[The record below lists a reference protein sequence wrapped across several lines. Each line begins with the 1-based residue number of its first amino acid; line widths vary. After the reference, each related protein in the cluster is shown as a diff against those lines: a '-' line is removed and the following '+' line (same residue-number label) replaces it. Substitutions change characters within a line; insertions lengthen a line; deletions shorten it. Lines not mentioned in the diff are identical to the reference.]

1 DIAGAGGVGRA
12 GGRRDA
18 DHAARRRQRGGP
30 LLRPPELQGAH
41 SPIRLR
47 HPPGVPRHGV
57 AALLRR
63 DRPRRR
69 RRPPHHAVIDF
80 HQTLQVNGIR
90 FWCYTAG
97 HVLGAAMFMVD
108 IAGVRILYTGD
119 YSREEDRHLKAAEI
133 PQFSPD
139 ICIIESTYG
148 VQRHQPCHVRE
159 KRFTDAT
166 TLFLKGAVFL
176 SRHLLLVEHR
186 SCCLS

>member
-69 RRPPHHAVIDF
+69 RRPPHHAVTNQQI
-80 HQTLQVNGIR
+80 
-90 FWCYTAG
+90 
-97 HVLGAAMFMVD
+97 
-108 IAGVRILYTGD
+108 
-119 YSREEDRHLKAAEI
+119 
-133 PQFSPD
+133 SPFLD
-139 ICIIESTYG
+139 PRLSFLLPVMLLSPST
-148 VQRHQPCHVRE
+148 
-159 KRFTDAT
+159 
-166 TLFLKGAVFL
+166 
-176 SRHLLLVEHR
+176 
-186 SCCLS
+186 